1 MFGIESKTLLIIW
14 SWSKSRAACSRINIE
29 VATLMVVP
37 QHQILEGGKIFEA
50 EALIACN
57 EKLLKYGAKSKLVKI

>member
-1 MFGIESKTLLIIW
+1 
-14 SWSKSRAACSRINIE
+14 
-29 VATLMVVP
+29 MVVP

-57 EKLLKYGAKSKLVKI
+57 EKLLKYGAKSKLRVESSAQKSLKP

>member
-1 MFGIESKTLLIIW
+1 M
-14 SWSKSRAACSRINIE
+14 
-29 VATLMVVP
+29 ATLMVVP

-57 EKLLKYGAKSKLVKI
+57 EKLLKYGAKSKSILRIESLAR